1 MAPPLLTI
9 TDMALRFG
17 ATPLFDGVE
26 LSIGERDRI
35 SLVGRNGSGKSTLMK
50 VISGVTEADR
60 GERFVQPGCHVT
72 YLDQEPDLTG
82 YETVHDYI
90 KSGLTH
96 ASADDDFRVDIIL
109 AEINLDPILDPLSLS
124 GGEARRAALARALIS
139 DADILLLDEP
149 TNHLDIATIEWLESQ
164 LKSFRGGLVIISHDR
179 TFLNNMTNTTFWLDR
194 GQVRRLDKGFQH
206 FEEWSEKI
214 IEQERVEREKL
225 DKLIEKETDWSHK
238 GITARRKR
246 NMGRMR
252 NLWALREQRADQ
264 IAVTGQAKLG
274 LESGKAAGK
283 KVIEAHKISKSYGDQ
298 VIFKDFSLRIMRGD
312 RIGIIGP
319 NGAGKTTL
327 LKVLTKQLEPDQGT
341 VKHGTNL
348 EITYLDQKRDLLN
361 ENDTLWETLSD
372 GGDHIM
378 VRGHS
383 KHIVSYLK
391 DFLFDAGQVRSPVS
405 SLSGGEKNRLV
416 LAKALAQ
423 PTNFLILDEPT
434 NDLDMDTLDLLQD
447 MLGEYDGTL
456 VLVSHDRDFLDRIVT
471 SSLVLEGD
479 GKITEY
485 PGGYQDYLRQKKAAM
500 QGASEELSTSKKS
513 AKTVEP
519 PKQREVKLS
528 YKHQRALENL
538 PKEMDKLT
546 QTITKYQ
553 AKLGEADFY
562 SKDPEGFHKINQA
575 MEQAQ
580 VELTAKE
587 EEWLELEMMR
597 EELNE

>member
-9 TDMALRFG
+9 TEMALRFG
-17 ATPLFDGVE
+17 ETPLFEGLE
-26 LSIGERDRI
+26 LSIGDRDRI

-50 VISGVTEADR
+50 VIAGQVEADH
-60 GERFVQPGCHVT
+60 GERFLQPGCHVT
-72 YLDQEPDLTG
+72 YLDQEPDLSG
-82 YETVHDYI
+82 YDTLHDYVA
-90 KSGLTH
+90 SGLSE
-96 ASADDDFRVDIIL
+96 ASQEETYRVDIIL
-109 AEINLDPILDPLSLS
+109 EDIKLDPLLDPTKLS
-124 GGEARRAALARALIS
+124 GGEGRRAALARALIS

-149 TNHLDIATIEWLESQ
+149 TNHLDIQTIQWLEES
-164 LKSFRGGLVIISHDR
+164 LAEFRGGLVIISHDR
-179 TFLNNMTNTTFWLDR
+179 TFLNNVTNTTFWLDR
-194 GQVRRLDKGFQH
+194 GRVRRLDKGFAH
-206 FEEWSEKI
+206 FEEWSETI
-214 IEQERVEREKL
+214 IEQERVERAKL

-283 KVIEAHKISKSYGDQ
+283 KVIEAKDISKSFNGE
-298 VIFKDFSLRIMRGD
+298 VIFEPFSLRVMRGD

-319 NGAGKTTL
+319 NGVGKTTL
-327 LKVLTKQLEPDQGT
+327 LKVLTGQLAPDTGT
-341 VKHGTNL
+341 VTHGTNL
-348 EITYLDQKRDLLN
+348 EITFLDQKRALLD
-361 ENDTLWETLSD
+361 ENATLWDMLSD

-416 LAKALAQ
+416 LAKTLAL

-456 VLVSHDRDFLDRIVT
+456 ILVSHDRDFLDRIVT

-479 GKITEY
+479 GKVLEY
-485 PGGYQDYLRQKKAAM
+485 PGGYQDYIRQRASRKAEEAAAAAAAKKAAKPVDAP
-500 QGASEELSTSKKS
+500 QNRA
-513 AKTVEP
+513 
-519 PKQREVKLS
+519 VKLS

-538 PKEMDKLT
+538 PKEIAKLESD
-546 QTITKYQ
+546 ITKFQ
-553 AKLGEADFY
+553 IKLGEVDFY
-562 SKDPEGFHKINQA
+562 SKDPEGFSKINRALEAA
-575 MEQAQ
+575 MAD
-580 VELTAKE
+580 LAAKE
-587 EEWLELEMMR
+587 EEWLELEMLR
-597 EELNE
+597 EEMK

>member
-9 TDMALRFG
+9 TEMALRFG
-17 ATPLFDGVE
+17 ETPLFEGLE
-26 LSIGERDRI
+26 LSIGDRDRI

-50 VISGVTEADR
+50 VIAGQVEADH
-60 GERFVQPGCHVT
+60 GERFLQPGCHVT
-72 YLDQEPDLTG
+72 YLDQEPDLSG
-82 YETVHDYI
+82 YDTLHDYVA
-90 KSGLTH
+90 SGLSE
-96 ASADDDFRVDIIL
+96 ASQEETYRVDIIL
-109 AEINLDPILDPLSLS
+109 EDIKLDPLLDPTKLS
-124 GGEARRAALARALIS
+124 GGEGRRAALARALIS

-149 TNHLDIATIEWLESQ
+149 TNHLDIQTIQWLEES
-164 LKSFRGGLVIISHDR
+164 LAEFRGGLVIISHDR
-179 TFLNNMTNTTFWLDR
+179 TFLNNVTNTTFWLDR
-194 GQVRRLDKGFQH
+194 GRVRRLDKGFAH
-206 FEEWSEKI
+206 FEEWSETI
-214 IEQERVEREKL
+214 IEQERVERAKL

-283 KVIEAHKISKSYGDQ
+283 KVIEAKDISKSFNGE
-298 VIFKDFSLRIMRGD
+298 VIFEPFSLRVMRGD

-319 NGAGKTTL
+319 NGVGKTTL
-327 LKVLTKQLEPDQGT
+327 LKVLTGQLAPDTGT
-341 VKHGTNL
+341 VTHGTNL
-348 EITYLDQKRDLLN
+348 EITFLDQKRALLD
-361 ENDTLWETLSD
+361 ENATLWDTLSD

-416 LAKALAQ
+416 LAKTLAL
-423 PTNFLILDEPT
+423 PTNYLILDEPT

-456 VLVSHDRDFLDRIVT
+456 ILVSHDRDFLDRIVT

-479 GKITEY
+479 GKVLEY
-485 PGGYQDYLRQKKAAM
+485 PGGYQDYIRQRASRKAEEAAAAAAAKKAAKPVDAP
-500 QGASEELSTSKKS
+500 QNRA
-513 AKTVEP
+513 
-519 PKQREVKLS
+519 VKLS

-538 PKEMDKLT
+538 PKEIAKLESD
-546 QTITKYQ
+546 ITKFQ
-553 AKLGEADFY
+553 IKLGEVDFY
-562 SKDPEGFHKINQA
+562 SKDPEGFSKINRALEAA
-575 MEQAQ
+575 MAD
-580 VELTAKE
+580 LAAKE
-587 EEWLELEMMR
+587 EEWLELEMLR
-597 EELNE
+597 EEMK

>member
-9 TDMALRFG
+9 TEMALRFG
-17 ATPLFDGVE
+17 ETPLFEGLE
-26 LSIGERDRI
+26 LSIGDRDRI

-50 VISGVTEADR
+50 VIAGQVEADY
-60 GERFVQPGCHVT
+60 GERFLQPGCHVT
-72 YLDQEPDLTG
+72 YLDQEPDLSG
-82 YETVHDYI
+82 YDTLHDYVA
-90 KSGLTH
+90 SGLSE
-96 ASADDDFRVDIIL
+96 ASQEETYRVDIIL
-109 AEINLDPILDPLSLS
+109 EDIKLDPLLDPTKLS
-124 GGEARRAALARALIS
+124 GGEGRRAALARALIS

-149 TNHLDIATIEWLESQ
+149 TNHLDIQTIQWLEES
-164 LKSFRGGLVIISHDR
+164 LAEFRGGLVIISHDR
-179 TFLNNMTNTTFWLDR
+179 TFLNNVTNTTFWLDR
-194 GQVRRLDKGFQH
+194 GRVRRLDKGFAH
-206 FEEWSEKI
+206 FEEWSETI
-214 IEQERVEREKL
+214 IEQERVERAKL

-283 KVIEAHKISKSYGDQ
+283 KVIEAKDISKSFNGE
-298 VIFKDFSLRIMRGD
+298 VIFEPFSLRVMRGD

-319 NGAGKTTL
+319 NGVGKTTL
-327 LKVLTKQLEPDQGT
+327 LKVLTGQLAPDTGT
-341 VKHGTNL
+341 VTHGTNL
-348 EITYLDQKRDLLN
+348 EITFLDQKRALLD
-361 ENDTLWETLSD
+361 ENATLWDTLSD

-416 LAKALAQ
+416 LAKTLAL

-456 VLVSHDRDFLDRIVT
+456 ILVSHDRDFLDRIVT

-479 GKITEY
+479 GKVLEY
-485 PGGYQDYLRQKKAAM
+485 PGGYQDYIRQRASRKAEEAAAAAAAKKAAKPVDAP
-500 QGASEELSTSKKS
+500 QNRA
-513 AKTVEP
+513 
-519 PKQREVKLS
+519 VKLS

-538 PKEMDKLT
+538 PKEIAKLESD
-546 QTITKYQ
+546 ITKFQ
-553 AKLGEADFY
+553 IKLGEVDFY
-562 SKDPEGFHKINQA
+562 SKDPEGFSKINRALEAA
-575 MEQAQ
+575 MAD
-580 VELTAKE
+580 LAAKE
-587 EEWLELEMMR
+587 EEWLELEMLR
-597 EELNE
+597 EEMK

>member
-9 TDMALRFG
+9 TDMTLRFG
-17 ATPLFDGVE
+17 ATPLFE
-26 LSIGERDRI
+26 NLEISIGERDRI

-50 VISGVTEADR
+50 VISGVTEADH
-60 GERFVQPGCHVT
+60 GERFLQPGCHVT

-82 YETVHDYI
+82 YATLHDYI
-90 KSGLTH
+90 ASGLTL
-96 ASADDDFRVDIIL
+96 ASADDSYRVDIIL
-109 AEINLDPILDPLSLS
+109 EEISLQPDLDPTTLS

-149 TNHLDIATIEWLESQ
+149 TNHLDIATIEWLEDS

-179 TFLNNMTNTTFWLDR
+179 TFLGNVTNTTFWLDR
-194 GQVRRLDKGFQH
+194 GRVRRLDKGFSH
-206 FEEWSEKI
+206 FDEWSETI
-214 IEQERVEREKL
+214 IEQERVERAKL
-225 DKLIEKETDWSHK
+225 DKLIEKEIDWSHK

-252 NLWALREQRADQ
+252 NLWALREQRAEQ

-274 LESGKAAGK
+274 LDSGKAAGK
-283 KVIEAHKISKSYGDQ
+283 KVIEARHISKSFNDQ
-298 VIFKDFSLRIMRGD
+298 VIFEDFSLRVMRGD

-319 NGAGKTTL
+319 NGVGKTTL
-327 LKVLTKQLEPDQGT
+327 LKVLTKQLAADSGT

-348 EITYLDQKRDLLN
+348 EITYLDQKRALLN
-361 ENDTLWETLSD
+361 ENNTLWETLSD

-383 KHIVSYLK
+383 KHIVAYLK
-391 DFLFDAGQVRSPVS
+391 DFLFEAGQVRSPVS

-416 LAKALAQ
+416 LAKTLAL
-423 PTNFLILDEPT
+423 PTNFLVLDEPT

-456 VLVSHDRDFLDRIVT
+456 ILVSHDRDFLDRIVT

-479 GKITEY
+479 GKVTEY
-485 PGGYQDYLRQKKAAM
+485 PGGYKDYIRQRANQKAADVVTATKKA
-500 QGASEELSTSKKS
+500 SDTS
-513 AKTVEP
+513 EP
-519 PKQREVKLS
+519 PKKRSVKLS
-528 YKHQRALENL
+528 FKHQHALENL
-538 PKEMDKLT
+538 PKEMDKLEKA
-546 QTITKYQ
+546 ITAYQ
-553 AKLGEADFY
+553 AKLGQADFY
-562 SKDPEGFHKINQA
+562 SKDPDGFQKTNTA
-575 MEQAQ
+575 LEQAITD
-580 VELTAKE
+580 LATKE

-597 EELNE
+597 EELGS

>member
-9 TDMALRFG
+9 TEMALRFG
-17 ATPLFDGVE
+17 ETPLFEGLE
-26 LSIGERDRI
+26 LSIGDRDRI

-50 VISGVTEADR
+50 VIAGQVEADH
-60 GERFVQPGCHVT
+60 GERFLQPGCHVT
-72 YLDQEPDLTG
+72 YLDQEPDLSG
-82 YETVHDYI
+82 YDTLHDYVA
-90 KSGLTH
+90 SGLSE
-96 ASADDDFRVDIIL
+96 ASQEETYRVDIIL
-109 AEINLDPILDPLSLS
+109 EDIKLDPLLDPTKLS
-124 GGEARRAALARALIS
+124 GGEGRRAALARALIS

-149 TNHLDIATIEWLESQ
+149 TNHLDIQTIQWLEES
-164 LKSFRGGLVIISHDR
+164 LAEFRGGLVIISHDR
-179 TFLNNMTNTTFWLDR
+179 TFLNNVTNTTFWLDR
-194 GQVRRLDKGFQH
+194 GRVRRLDKGFAH
-206 FEEWSEKI
+206 FEEWSETI
-214 IEQERVEREKL
+214 IEQERVERAKL

-283 KVIEAHKISKSYGDQ
+283 KVIEAKDISKSFNGE
-298 VIFKDFSLRIMRGD
+298 VIFEPFSLRVMRGD

-319 NGAGKTTL
+319 NGVGKTTL
-327 LKVLTKQLEPDQGT
+327 LKVLTGQLAPDTGT
-341 VKHGTNL
+341 VTHGTNL
-348 EITYLDQKRDLLN
+348 EITFLDQKRALLD
-361 ENDTLWETLSD
+361 ENATLWDTLSD

-416 LAKALAQ
+416 LAKTLAL

-456 VLVSHDRDFLDRIVT
+456 ILVSHDRDFLDRIVT

-479 GKITEY
+479 GKVLEY
-485 PGGYQDYLRQKKAAM
+485 PGGYQDYIRQRASRKAEEAAAAAAAKKAAKPVDAP
-500 QGASEELSTSKKS
+500 QNRA
-513 AKTVEP
+513 
-519 PKQREVKLS
+519 VKLS

-538 PKEMDKLT
+538 PKEIAKLESD
-546 QTITKYQ
+546 ITKFQ
-553 AKLGEADFY
+553 IKLGEVDFY
-562 SKDPEGFHKINQA
+562 SKDPEGFSKINRALEAA
-575 MEQAQ
+575 MAD
-580 VELTAKE
+580 LAAKE
-587 EEWLELEMMR
+587 EEWLELEMLR
-597 EELNE
+597 EEMK